1 MLLKYLNFFI
11 LLNIMRHNIDNVIEL
26 LIKNENFKKTIEE
39 HINTIMKD
47 NKIDEHDIPELIL
60 MVMNLYNNLSS
71 AKLSYSDIPSF
82 INTIIK
88 RILEEKNL
96 IPEQNKES
104 FFKLLET
111 TINLVML
118 KPKVKNCLTSCF

>member
-1 MLLKYLNFFI
+1 
-11 LLNIMRHNIDNVIEL
+11 MRHNIDNVIEL

>member
-1 MLLKYLNFFI
+1 MS
-11 LLNIMRHNIDNVIEL
+11 HNIDSVIDL
-26 LIKNENFKKTIEE
+26 LIKNENFKKKIED
-39 HINTIMKD
+39 HITKIMKD
-47 NKIDEHDIPELIL
+47 NKIDVYDIPELIL
-60 MVMNLYNNLSS
+60 MVMTLYNNLSTV
-71 AKLSYSDIPSF
+71 KLSYSDIPSF